1 MLFLVDKKDVFALYK
16 FGIVFSLSIFV
27 TACAI
32 DTGFSRLKSTHGLE
46 EVKFLNHD
54 PKRPCRYLGEAYG
67 FMLIKSR
74 KIGFDPFNVKKNTMH
89 NFNVSLQ
96 NLVIKKGGNT
106 AVLLKQQQ
114 GPRRSILTYSIYNC
128 S

>member
-1 MLFLVDKKDVFALYK
+1 MLLLVEKKGVFALYK
-16 FGIVFSLSIFV
+16 FGVVFSLSILV

-32 DTGFSRLKSTHGLE
+32 DTGFSRLKSTPGLE
-46 EVKFLNHD
+46 EVKVLNHD
-54 PKRPCRYLGEAYG
+54 PKKPCRYLGEAYG

-74 KIGFDPFNVKKNTMH
+74 KTGFDPFNVKRNTIH
-89 NFNVSLQ
+89 NFNVSLR
-96 NLVIKKGGNT
+96 NHVLKKGGNT

-114 GPRRSILTYSIYNC
+114 GPRRNILTYSIYNC